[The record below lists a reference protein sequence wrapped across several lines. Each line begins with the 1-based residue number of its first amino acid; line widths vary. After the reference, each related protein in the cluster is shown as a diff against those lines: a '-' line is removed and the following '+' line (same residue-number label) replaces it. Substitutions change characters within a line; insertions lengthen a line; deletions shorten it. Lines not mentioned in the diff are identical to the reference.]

1 MIVQAFEAAVG
12 DFELAPKLEVPSGIT
27 VLFGPS
33 GSGKTLT
40 LEAVA
45 GLLRPDS
52 GHILVGDTPFFDSSM
67 SLHVPP
73 YERRIGYLV
82 QEHALF
88 PHLTVGDNVAY
99 GIPDLPRDA
108 RKERTHQLLGSLG
121 IGDLV
126 GRRPVE
132 ISGGQAQRAALARAL
147 AREPDVLLLDE
158 PFAALDAATAGNL
171 RHELRRL
178 TQELNL
184 TVLLVT
190 HDLNEACQVGDRI
203 AVMDSGRVLQVD
215 TREEVS
221 RRPHSARVAALLGYS
236 NVLRGK
242 ISTANQDSSVQT
254 SIGVLSVSE
263 LPEIAGTQVDL
274 AIRADRIVLGHGSS
288 FSEDR
293 SNVFEVKLVEESD
306 LGVSRILHV
315 SVCGTDTSQA
325 GHVEIQIADDR
336 YKQLDVNGWP
346 NLYMHIPSEA
356 IHVMAL

>member
-1 MIVQAFEAAVG
+1 MIVLSFEAAVG

-73 YERRIGYLV
+73 YKRRIK
-82 QEHALF
+82 
-88 PHLTVGDNVAY
+88 DR
-99 GIPDLPRDA
+99 LPEPA
-108 RKERTHQLLGSLG
+108 TGL
-121 IGDLV
+121 
-126 GRRPVE
+126 
-132 ISGGQAQRAALARAL
+132 SGGQQQRVGVARAL
-147 AREPDVLLLDE
+147 AAKPRVMLLDE

-242 ISTANQDSSVQT
+242 ISNTNQDSSVQT

-274 AIRADRIVLGHGSS
+274 AIRADRIVLGRGSS

-356 IHVMAL
+356 ILVMSL

>member
-1 MIVQAFEAAVG
+1 VIVLAFEAAIG

-52 GHILVGDTPFFDSSM
+52 GQILAGDTPFFDSSM
-67 SLHVPP
+67 NLHVPP

-99 GIPDLPRDA
+99 GVPDLPRDA
-108 RKERTHQLLGSLG
+108 RKERTRQLLGSLG
-121 IGDLV
+121 IGELV
-126 GRRPVE
+126 DRRPVE
-132 ISGGQAQRAALARAL
+132 ISGGQAQRVALARAL
-147 AREPDVLLLDE
+147 AREPEVLLLDE
-158 PFAALDAATAGNL
+158 PFAALDAATAGTL
-171 RHELRRL
+171 RRELRRL

-215 TREEVS
+215 AREEVA

-242 ISTANQDSSVQT
+242 ITNVNKGGQVQT
-254 SIGVLSVSE
+254 SIGLLSVSE
-263 LPEIAGTQVDL
+263 LLELEGTQVDL
-274 AIRADRIVLGHGSS
+274 AIRADRIVLGRGSS
-288 FSEDR
+288 FFEDR

-315 SVCGTDTSQA
+315 RVCGTDTSRM
-325 GHVEIQIADDR
+325 GHVEIQMADDR
-336 YKQLDVNGWP
+336 YKQLDVNGRRDW
-346 NLYMHIPSEA
+346 YMHIPSEA